1 MKKILFLSAILC
13 CSLSFANV
21 NSFLNS
27 SGQECMYAII
37 SNPTKSFKAV
47 ENFNDKL
54 NVSFMEKIF
63 QSEDD
68 MFLWIEANLDRTKF
82 NSILEAKFE
91 WESISNLQIDEIETT
106 GSSNLKSAYE
116 IMIHIQI
123 KTLSSKMELSDECT
137 DKFMAYSEAHSEIY
151 ANQID
156 KLYSQYKGKE
166 RDEHFEKIKAV
177 INKNDFIRM
186 YNCTTYFKQ
195 CIGL

>member
-27 SGQECMYAII
+27 SGQECIYTII

-106 GSSNLKSAYE
+106 GSSN
-116 IMIHIQI
+116 
-123 KTLSSKMELSDECT
+123 
-137 DKFMAYSEAHSEIY
+137 
-151 ANQID
+151 
-156 KLYSQYKGKE
+156 
-166 RDEHFEKIKAV
+166 
-177 INKNDFIRM
+177 
-186 YNCTTYFKQ
+186 
-195 CIGL
+195 